1 MLVILD
7 NCEHV
12 LPAVTI
18 FARGLASDSG
28 STKLLATSREPLET
42 PAEHIAWR
50 TGLYRVSVDGGI
62 FLGPFLSGV
71 LGMRHAGFLPAFWT
85 LALAVTGLLLLARA
99 RRSSTMAVH
108 G

>member
-1 MLVILD
+1 MLPLG
-7 NCEHV
+7 V
-12 LPAVTI
+12 L
-18 FARGLASDSG
+18 RQ
-28 STKLLATSREPLET
+28 ET
-42 PAEHIAWR
+42 RAEHIAWR